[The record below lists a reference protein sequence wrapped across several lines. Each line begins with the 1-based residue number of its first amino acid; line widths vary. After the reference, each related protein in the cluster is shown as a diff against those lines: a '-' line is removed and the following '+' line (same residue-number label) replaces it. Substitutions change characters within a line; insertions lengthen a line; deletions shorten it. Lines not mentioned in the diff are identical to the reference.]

1 MTISRIKPFQT
12 ECRCKKGN
20 MEKQSISCAHVYQV
34 YFVACAIHAVWVIS
48 NFPNNLSL
56 LLTVSYWLSFEK
68 IITYH
73 NP

>member
-1 MTISRIKPFQT
+1 
-12 ECRCKKGN
+12 
-20 MEKQSISCAHVYQV
+20 MEKQSISCAHVNQA